1 MDTLWMVPVIVV
13 GWIVAIGAALLVA
26 KRQSQRA
33 VAKMQEASHILED
46 AHKEI
51 DALKKEALL
60 EAKDEGHRL
69 RTEIDRENRERRIE
83 LQRAERRIAQKEE
96 NLERKLDV
104 AEKRERTLAARD
116 KELERQHQEIAEI
129 KERQLAE
136 LARVSGITPQEA
148 KALLLKQVEDE
159 VRHEAAKLAREI
171 EEAARE
177 EADKKA
183 RDILTMAIQRCAVDQ
198 AAETTVSVV
207 PLPSDEMKGRIIGRE
222 GRNIRAFEAE
232 TGVDLIIDDTPE
244 AVVLSAFDPVRREIA
259 RTALSYLINDGRI
272 HPGRIEET
280 VARARKEVEKQM
292 EEAAE
297 QAVLATGV
305 TGVPKEIMRQLGKLR
320 FRTSYGQNVLDHSVE
335 VAHLCGVMA
344 AEINGSVPG
353 AKRAGL
359 LHDIGKSVDFE
370 VEGTHAS
377 IGGDL
382 ARRHKESEDVIHAI
396 VAHHGDEPFRTVE
409 AVLVQAADAVSA
421 SRPGARKE
429 TLETY
434 IKRLEKLEEIAE
446 ACAGVDKCFAIQA
459 GREIRIIVKPEDVD
473 DLAAGRLAK
482 EIVHNIEEGLD
493 YPGQIKVT
501 VIRETRAVEYA
512 K

>member
-1 MDTLWMVPVIVV
+1 MGTQLVIALVV
-13 GWIVAIGAALLVA
+13 GGWVLAIAVAWLMSR
-26 KRQSQRA
+26 RQFQRA
-33 VAKMQEASHILED
+33 GTRMQEASRILED
-46 AHKEI
+46 AQKEI
-51 DALKKEALL
+51 DALKKTALL
-60 EAKDEGHRL
+60 EAKDEAHRL
-69 RTEIDRENRERRIE
+69 RSEIDRENRERRLE
-83 LQRAERRIAQKEE
+83 LQRSERRIAQKEE
-96 NLERKLDV
+96 SLERKLD
-104 AEKRERTLAARD
+104 AADKRERAQANRE
-116 KELERQHQEIAEI
+116 KELDRLQGEIEEVKQHQ
-129 KERQLAE
+129 LDE
-136 LARVSGITPQEA
+136 LARISGVTPQEA

-171 EEAARE
+171 EDAARD
-177 EADKKA
+177 EAEKKA
-183 RDILTMAIQRCAVDQ
+183 RDILALAIQRCAVDQ

-259 RTALSYLINDGRI
+259 RIALSTLINDGRI

-280 VARARKEVEKQM
+280 VARARKEVEQKIDD
-292 EEAAE
+292 AAE
-297 QAVLATGV
+297 RAVLETGV
-305 TGVPKEIMRQLGKLR
+305 TGLPKELMRQLGKLKY
-320 FRTSYGQNVLDHSVE
+320 RTSYGQNVLDHSIE
-335 VAHLCGVMA
+335 VAHLAGIMA
-344 AEINGSVPG
+344 SEINAAVAP

-359 LHDIGKSVDFE
+359 LHDLGKSVDFE
-370 VEGTHAS
+370 VEGTHAA
-377 IGGDL
+377 IGADL
-382 ARRHKESEDVIHAI
+382 ARRHRESEEVVHAI
-396 VAHHGDEPFRTVE
+396 AAHHAEEPFRSVE

-434 IKRLEKLEEIAE
+434 IKRLEKLETIAE
-446 ACAGVDKCFAIQA
+446 SCAGVDKCFAIQA
-459 GREIRIIVKPEDVD
+459 GREVRIIVKPEDVD
-473 DLAAGRLAK
+473 DLAAARLAK
-482 EIVHNIEEGLD
+482 EVVRNIEEGLD

>member
-1 MDTLWMVPVIVV
+1 MEAWVV
-13 GWIVAIGAALLVA
+13 VLSIAIGWVAAIATAWLWARGQHRSVRG
-26 KRQSQRA
+26 KR
-33 VAKMQEASHILED
+33 QEASRILED
-46 AHKEI
+46 AQKEI

-60 EAKDEGHRL
+60 EAKDEAHRL
-69 RTEIDRENRERRIE
+69 RTEIDRENRERRVE
-83 LQRAERRIAQKEE
+83 LQRAERRMAQKEE
-96 NLERKLDV
+96 NLERKLEGADQ
-104 AEKRERTLAARD
+104 RERAIAAREQ
-116 KELERQHQEIAEI
+116 ELEKVREELAEI
-129 KERQLAE
+129 KERELAE
-136 LARVSGITPQEA
+136 LARVSGVTPQEA

-177 EADKKA
+177 EAEKKS
-183 RDILTMAIQRCAVDQ
+183 REILALAIQRCAVDQ

-244 AVVLSAFDPVRREIA
+244 AVVLSAFDPVRREVARIA
-259 RTALSYLINDGRI
+259 LGYLISDGRI

-280 VARARKEVEKQM
+280 IARARKEVEQQM
-292 EEAAE
+292 ADAAE
-297 QAVLATGV
+297 RAVLHTGV
-305 TGVPKEIMRQLGKLR
+305 TGLHKELTRALGRLK

-335 VAHLCGVMA
+335 VAHLAAVMA
-344 AEINGSVPG
+344 SEINASV
-353 AKRAGL
+353 AVARRAGL

-370 VEGTHAS
+370 MEGTHAA
-377 IGGDL
+377 IGADM
-382 ARRHKESEDVIHAI
+382 ARRHKESEELINSIA
-396 VAHHGDEPFRTVE
+396 AHHGEAQFGSVE

-434 IKRLEKLEEIAE
+434 IKRLAKLEEIAE

-459 GREIRIIVKPEDVD
+459 GREVRIIVRPEQVD
-473 DLAAGRLAK
+473 DLGAGRLAK
-482 EIVHNIEEGLD
+482 EVVQKIEEGMD

>member
-1 MDTLWMVPVIVV
+1 MQLQSVV
-13 GWIVAIGAALLVA
+13 ALLVGGWIIAIGAAWLLA
-26 KRQSQRA
+26 RNRYQRA
-33 VAKMQEASHILED
+33 SAKMAEASRILEE

-60 EAKDEGHRL
+60 EAKDEAHRL
-69 RTEIDRENRERRIE
+69 RTEIDRENRERRTE

-96 NLERKLDV
+96 NLERKIEG
-104 AEKRERTLAARD
+104 AEKRERAIGARE
-116 KELERQHQEIAEI
+116 KELERMQGELMEL

-136 LARVSGITPQEA
+136 LARISGITPQEA
-148 KALLLKQVEDE
+148 KALLLKEVEDE

-171 EEAARE
+171 EETARE
-177 EADKKA
+177 EAEKKA
-183 RDILTMAIQRCAVDQ
+183 RDILALAIQRCAVDQ

-259 RTALSYLINDGRI
+259 RITLSYLINDGRI

-280 VARARKEVEKQM
+280 AARARKEVEQKI

-297 QAVLATGV
+297 RAVLETGV
-305 TGVPKEIMRQLGKLR
+305 TGLPKEIMRQLGKLKY
-320 FRTSYGQNVLDHSVE
+320 RTSYGQNVLDHSIE
-335 VAHLCGVMA
+335 VAHLAGVMA
-344 AEINGSVPG
+344 SELNAAVAV

-359 LHDIGKSVDFE
+359 LHDLGKSVDFE
-370 VEGTHAS
+370 MEGTHAA
-377 IGGDL
+377 IGADL
-382 ARRHKESEDVIHAI
+382 ARHHKESEEVLHAI
-396 VAHHGDEPFRTVE
+396 AAHHSEEPFRSVE

-434 IKRLEKLEEIAE
+434 IKRLEKLEQIAE
-446 ACAGVDKCFAIQA
+446 SCAGVDKCFAIQA
-459 GREIRIIVKPEDVD
+459 GREVRIIVKPEDVD
-473 DLAAGRLAK
+473 DLAAARLAK

>member
-1 MDTLWMVPVIVV
+1 MEPWLVALTIAL
-13 GWIVAIGAALLVA
+13 GWIAAIGAAWLA
-26 KRQSQRA
+26 ARTRFQRA
-33 VAKMQEASHILED
+33 RAKTQEASRILED
-46 AHKEI
+46 AQKEI
-51 DALKKEALL
+51 DALKKDALL
-60 EAKDEGHRL
+60 EAKDEAHRL
-69 RTEIDRENRERRIE
+69 RNEIDRENRERRTE
-83 LQRAERRIAQKEE
+83 LQRAERRIAQKDE
-96 NLERKLDV
+96 NLERKTEAV
-104 AEKRERTLAARD
+104 EKRERSTAAREE
-116 KELERQHQEIAEI
+116 ELDRLRQKMEEL
-129 KERQLAE
+129 KERQTAE
-136 LARVSGITPQEA
+136 LARVSGVTPQEA

-177 EADKKA
+177 EAESKA
-183 RDILTMAIQRCAVDQ
+183 RDILALAIQRCAVDQ

-207 PLPSDEMKGRIIGRE
+207 ALPSDELKGRIIGRE

-259 RTALSYLINDGRI
+259 RTALEYLINDGRI

-280 VARARKEVEKQM
+280 VARARKDVERKI
-292 EEAAE
+292 EDAAE
-297 QAVLATGV
+297 RAVLDTGV
-305 TGVPKEIMRQLGKLR
+305 TGLPKDVVRHLGKLK

-335 VAHLCGVMA
+335 VAHLTGVMA
-344 AEINGSVPG
+344 GELNASVAV

-359 LHDIGKSVDFE
+359 LHDIGKAVDFE
-370 VEGTHAS
+370 MEGTHAS
-377 IGGDL
+377 IGADI
-382 ARRHKESEDVIHAI
+382 ARRNKESEEVVHAI
-396 VAHHGDEPFRTVE
+396 GAHHAEEPFRSVE

-429 TLETY
+429 TLESY
-434 IKRLEKLEEIAE
+434 IKRLEKLEQIAE
-446 ACAGVDKCFAIQA
+446 SCAGVDKCFAIQA
-459 GREIRIIVKPEDVD
+459 GREVRIIVKPENVD
-473 DLAAGRLAK
+473 DLAAVRLAK
-482 EIVHNIEEGLD
+482 EIVGKIEEGLD

>member
-1 MDTLWMVPVIVV
+1 MDPLIAVLLIVV
-13 GWIVAIGAALLVA
+13 GWVVAIGAAWLSARVLYL
-26 KRQSQRA
+26 RA
-33 VAKMQEASHILED
+33 RGTREEASRILEQ
-46 AHKEI
+46 AQKEI
-51 DALKKEALL
+51 DALKKGALL
-60 EAKDEGHRL
+60 EAKDEAHRL
-69 RTEIDRENRERRIE
+69 RTEIDRENRERRVEI
-83 LQRAERRIAQKEE
+83 QRSERRVAQKDE
-96 NLERKLDV
+96 NLERKLEGV
-104 AEKRERTLAARD
+104 EKRERAAVTREKELDSVREELAA
-116 KELERQHQEIAEI
+116 I
-129 KERQLAE
+129 KERELAE
-136 LARVSGITPQEA
+136 LARVAGVTPQEA

-171 EEAARE
+171 EETARDQAEGKARE
-177 EADKKA
+177 IVA
-183 RDILTMAIQRCAVDQ
+183 LAIQRCAVDQ

-259 RTALSYLINDGRI
+259 RIALGYLITDGRI

-280 VARARKEVEKQM
+280 VSRARKEVEK
-292 EEAAE
+292 EIDAAAE
-297 QAVLATGV
+297 RAVLHTGV
-305 TGVPKEIMRQLGKLR
+305 TGLHKEMMHTLGKLK

-335 VAHLCGVMA
+335 VAHLAGVMA
-344 AEINGSVPG
+344 GEISASIAI

-370 VEGTHAS
+370 MEGTHAS
-377 IGGDL
+377 IGADL
-382 ARRHKESEDVIHAI
+382 ARHHKESEEVIHAI
-396 VAHHGDEPFRTVE
+396 IAHHAEEQCSSVE

-429 TLETY
+429 TLEIY
-434 IKRLEKLEEIAE
+434 IKRLEKLEQIAE
-446 ACAGVDKCFAIQA
+446 ACAGVERCFAIQA
-459 GREIRIIVKPEDVD
+459 GREVRIIVRPEDVD
-473 DLAAGRLAK
+473 DLGAVRLAK
-482 EIVHNIEEGLD
+482 EVVQKIEEGMD

>member
-1 MDTLWMVPVIVV
+1 MPTQLVIALVV
-13 GWIVAIGAALLVA
+13 GGWVLAIAVAWLMSR
-26 KRQSQRA
+26 RQFQRA
-33 VAKMQEASHILED
+33 GARMQEASRILED
-46 AHKEI
+46 AQKEI
-51 DALKKEALL
+51 DALKKTALL

-69 RTEIDRENRERRIE
+69 RTEIDRENRERRME
-83 LQRAERRIAQKEE
+83 LQRSERRIAQKEE
-96 NLERKLDV
+96 SLERKID
-104 AEKRERTLAARD
+104 AADKRERTLANREKD
-116 KELERQHQEIAEI
+116 LERLEREIEEV
-129 KERQLAE
+129 KQRELAE
-136 LARVSGITPQEA
+136 LARIAGITPQEA

-171 EEAARE
+171 EETARE
-177 EADKKA
+177 EAEKKA
-183 RDILTMAIQRCAVDQ
+183 RDILALAIQRCAVDQ

-259 RTALSYLINDGRI
+259 RIALSTLINDGRI

-280 VARARKEVEKQM
+280 VARARKEVEQKI
-292 EEAAE
+292 EDAAE
-297 QAVLATGV
+297 RAVLETGV
-305 TGVPKEIMRQLGKLR
+305 TGLPKEIMRHLGKLKY
-320 FRTSYGQNVLDHSVE
+320 RTSYGQNVLDHSIE
-335 VAHLCGVMA
+335 VAHLAGIMA
-344 AEINGSVPG
+344 SEINATVAA

-359 LHDIGKSVDFE
+359 LHDLGKSVDFE
-370 VEGTHAS
+370 VEGTHAA
-377 IGGDL
+377 IGADL
-382 ARRHKESEDVIHAI
+382 ARHHKESEEVIHAI
-396 VAHHGDEPFRTVE
+396 AAHHAEEPFRSVE
-409 AVLVQAADAVSA
+409 AVLVQTADAVSA

-434 IKRLEKLEEIAE
+434 IKRLEKLEKIAE
-446 ACAGVDKCFAIQA
+446 SCAGVDKCFAIQA
-459 GREIRIIVKPEDVD
+459 GREVRIIVKPEDVD
-473 DLAAGRLAK
+473 DLAAMRLAK
-482 EIVHNIEEGLD
+482 EVVHNIEEGLD

>member
-1 MDTLWMVPVIVV
+1 METQYIVLSVV
-13 GWIVAIGAALLVA
+13 GWIVVLALAWLIGS
-26 KRQSQRA
+26 KQSQRA
-33 VAKMQEASHILED
+33 GAKLREASRILED
-46 AHKEI
+46 AQKEI
-51 DALKKEALL
+51 DGLKKEALL
-60 EAKDEGHRL
+60 EAKDEAHRL
-69 RTEIDRENRERRIE
+69 RTEIDRENRERRSEI
-83 LQRAERRIAQKEE
+83 QRAERRIAQKEE
-96 NLERKLDV
+96 NLERKLDG
-104 AEKRERTLAARD
+104 AEKRERALNGREKD
-116 KELERQHQEIAEI
+116 LDRMRQEIVEV
-129 KERQLAE
+129 KERELAE
-136 LARVSGITPQEA
+136 LARISGVTPQEA
-148 KALLLKQVEDE
+148 KALLLEQVENE

-177 EADKKA
+177 EAENKA
-183 RDILTMAIQRCAVDQ
+183 RDILAMAIQRCAVDQ

-259 RTALSYLINDGRI
+259 RTTLSYLINDGRI

-280 VARARKEVEKQM
+280 VARARKEVEKKI

-297 QAVLATGV
+297 QAVLETGV
-305 TGVPKEIMRQLGKLR
+305 TGLPKDVMRQLGKLK
-320 FRTSYGQNVLDHSVE
+320 FRTSYGQNVLDHSIE

-344 AEINGSVPG
+344 GELHASVAV

-370 VEGTHAS
+370 VEGTHAA
-377 IGGDL
+377 IGADL
-382 ARRHKESEDVIHAI
+382 ARHHKENDEVIHAI
-396 VAHHGDEPFRTVE
+396 SAHHAEEPFRTVE
-409 AVLVQAADAVSA
+409 AVLVQAGDAVSA

-434 IKRLEKLEEIAE
+434 IKRLENLEKIAE
-446 ACAGVDKCFAIQA
+446 SCAGVDKCFAIQA
-459 GREIRIIVKPEDVD
+459 GREVRIIVKPEDVD